1 MAKLLITQAVIVT
14 CLVHAGYRRAG
25 VALAKGE
32 NRFEGNTF
40 TEAQLAQ
47 LCSDPRLKVVAADDA
62 APQADPSALSQ
73 GALASAAVDG
83 GVDKSL
89 EGTIAGV
96 QEHDGTVKSLD
107 DMTVAE
113 LKQLAEDME
122 IEGFKGMKKAELVA
136 AIGAIKVEVPADAD
150 SDLKDEGAE

>member
-1 MAKLLITQAVIVT
+1 MAKLLTTAAVIVT
-14 CLVHAGYRRAG
+14 CLAHSGYRRAG
-25 VALAKGE
+25 VGLAKGE
-32 NRFEGNTF
+32 NRFEADTF

-47 LCSDPRLKVVAADDA
+47 LSADPRLKVVAADA
-62 APQADPSALSQ
+62 GETQADTSTLSQ
-73 GALASAAVDG
+73 GALASATVAG
-83 GVDKSL
+83 GVSNPL

-136 AIGAIKVEVPADAD
+136 AIGATKVEVPADAD